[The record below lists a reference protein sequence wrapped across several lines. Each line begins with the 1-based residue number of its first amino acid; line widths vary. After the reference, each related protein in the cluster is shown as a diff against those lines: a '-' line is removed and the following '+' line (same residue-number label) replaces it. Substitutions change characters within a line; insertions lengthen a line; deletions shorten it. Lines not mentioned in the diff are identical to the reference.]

1 MAWEIQIESSRRE
14 SRGHRWGLRRAE
26 NRGLMPLP
34 FTGSLSDHPTDDE
47 LAEGCKRG
55 NLRAYER
62 LYELHAARM
71 KSLAFHMLG
80 SRADAED
87 TVQETFLKVYRAVR
101 GFEGQ
106 SSLST
111 WIYRILINC
120 CYDTMRKQQRA
131 AERPVTKEFSTDSK
145 LPLKIAL
152 ERALD
157 SLNERQRIVF
167 LMFEVEG
174 LKHSEIAGILEVP
187 EGTSRS
193 WLFEAKR
200 ELKRQLM
207 EPGA

>member
-1 MAWEIQIESSRRE
+1 
-14 SRGHRWGLRRAE
+14 
-26 NRGLMPLP
+26 
-34 FTGSLSDHPTDDE
+34 
-47 LAEGCKRG
+47 
-55 NLRAYER
+55 
-62 LYELHAARM
+62 M
-71 KSLAFHMLG
+71 KSLAFHLVG

-87 TVQETFLKVYRAVR
+87 VVQEAFLKVFR
-101 GFEGQ
+101 GVSGFAGQ

-120 CYDTMRKQQRA
+120 CYDSMRKQQRLAETPA
-131 AERPVTKEFSTDSK
+131 AREFSSETK

-152 ERALD
+152 QTALAK
-157 SLNERQRIVF
+157 LNERQRIVF

-200 ELKRQLM
+200 ELKRMLM
-207 EPGA
+207 ESST

>member
-1 MAWEIQIESSRRE
+1 MWEIALPLQFAAS
-14 SRGHRWGLRRAE
+14 LPE
-26 NRGLMPLP
+26 N
-34 FTGSLSDHPTDDE
+34 PTDAE

-62 LYELHAARM
+62 LYELHSARM
-71 KSLAFHMLG
+71 KSLAFHLIG

-101 GFEGQ
+101 RFEGQ

-120 CYDTMRKQQRA
+120 CYDVMRKRQRL
-131 AERPVTKEFSTDSK
+131 AEKPAPRELSTDSK

-152 ERALD
+152 ERALE
-157 SLNERQRIVF
+157 SLNDRQRLVF
-167 LMFEVEG
+167 VMFEVEG

-200 ELKRQLM
+200 ELKRMLM
-207 EPGA
+207 ESSA

>member
-1 MAWEIQIESSRRE
+1 MESSPRQRLQVE
-14 SRGHRWGLRRAE
+14 SRTRLS
-26 NRGLMPLP
+26 RGEDLIVPLP
-34 FTGSLSDHPTDDE
+34 FTGSLSDHPTDAE

-55 NLRAYER
+55 NVRAYER
-62 LYELHAARM
+62 LYEIHGARM

-111 WIYRILINC
+111 WIYRILMNC
-120 CYDTMRKQQRA
+120 CYDAMRKQQRS
-131 AERPVTKEFSTDSK
+131 AERPVTKEVASDSK
-145 LPLKIAL
+145 LPLKVALGRAL
-152 ERALD
+152 EALND
-157 SLNERQRIVF
+157 RQRIVF

-207 EPGA
+207 ESGA